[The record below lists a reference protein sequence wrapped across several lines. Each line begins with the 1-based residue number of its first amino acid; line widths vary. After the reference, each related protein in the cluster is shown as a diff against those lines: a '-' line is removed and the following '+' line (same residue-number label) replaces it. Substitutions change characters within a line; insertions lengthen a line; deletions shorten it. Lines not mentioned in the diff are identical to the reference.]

1 MNDHNRNL
9 HNLRALASVLI
20 PSLLIFVSAPANA
33 TLIETQDHLV
43 FPPEE
48 GRTTPEVIEG
58 NRPEE
63 LFKTALEAKKLGQF
77 EEARKK
83 LTEVLAL
90 SPETLWAKRASL
102 VLGLMA
108 LEGRREGASI
118 LIEDAA
124 GVPDID
130 DYILFY
136 QGQALEAEGRYI
148 EAAGAYDFIIS
159 LYADSSLREK
169 ARFRK
174 ASALFD
180 SGDFTGAKNEFDGFI
195 EAYPKSSS
203 LADAI
208 FKSARSSFALNRHS
222 EALRL
227 LKDLYVRFPA
237 NKAAVEA
244 HEMLLGLKSA
254 GVDIITLSPKER
266 MMRADKLF
274 DAARYRTALNEYSEL
289 VKEKNEFSDKALLK
303 TAVANIRLKKYDRA
317 EKILKGYLSK
327 PGARKEAEAL
337 YWYALSSVRQGRE
350 AGLLDAEK
358 QLSAKFPGSDERAKA
373 LILIGRYYDG
383 KNPEGALNAY
393 RTVLDEFRESP
404 SAEDAYWTLG
414 WTAYRSGRYDE
425 AYENFTVYQ
434 EVMPRGRLLNQFT
447 YWAGR
452 SAERL
457 GRFKEASDAYES
469 VCGNSTQTYYCLM
482 AGQRLQYQRDPEGNI
497 EENGAGPDPGAE
509 AGLIEGP
516 PPVGARAGKE
526 FLTGDARYRAA
537 MELLGLGLTTEAAEE
552 VDLLSKR
559 YSKEKPALLEFAGL
573 LYDAEDY
580 YRALR
585 IYRLHFSSVRQDK
598 EILSIAFPLKLVE
611 MVKRKAPASGAADPY
626 LVAAVM
632 REESHFNPN
641 AVSPV
646 GAMGLMQIMPSTG
659 RFIAGELGKRGFR
672 LSELLNPDINIEL
685 GSWYLGHLLKRF
697 DNDIV
702 LSIAGYNAGPNAAAR
717 WAGSLPAELDE
728 FIESIPY
735 DETRAYTK
743 RVLKSYMEFIR
754 LSGEDPSQRLKQI
767 WPLAPVAAPDN
778 GAVEKGLL

>member
-1 MNDHNRNL
+1 MNDHNKNL
-9 HNLRALASVLI
+9 HSLLALASVLI
-20 PSLLIFVSAPANA
+20 PSLLIFISAPANA
-33 TLIETQDHLV
+33 TLIETQDLV

-48 GRTTPEVIEG
+48 GRTTPEVIAG

-77 EEARKK
+77 EQARKK
-83 LTEVLAL
+83 LTEIRAL
-90 SPETLWAKRASL
+90 SPETLWAKKASL
-102 VLGLMA
+102 ILGLMA
-108 LEGRREGASI
+108 LEGGHEGAAM

-195 EAYPKSSS
+195 AAYPKSSS

-208 FKSARSSFALNRHS
+208 FKSARTSFALNRHS
-222 EALRL
+222 EALLL

-244 HEMLLGLKSA
+244 HEMLLGFKSA
-254 GVDIITLSPKER
+254 GVDITLSTKER
-266 MMRADKLF
+266 MTRADKLF

-289 VKEKNEFSDKALLK
+289 VKENNEFSDKALLK
-303 TAVANIRLKKYDRA
+303 TAVANIRLKKYEKA
-317 EKILKGYLSK
+317 EKILKEYLSK
-327 PGARKEAEAL
+327 QGIKKEAEAL

-358 QLSAKFPGSDERAKA
+358 QLSSKFPRSDERARA

-425 AYENFTVYQ
+425 AYENFTIYQ
-434 EVMPRGRLLNQFT
+434 EVKPRGRLLSQFT
-447 YWAGR
+447 YWAAR
-452 SAERL
+452 SAEKL

-482 AGQRLQYQRDPEGNI
+482 AGQRLQYQKDPEGNI
-497 EENGAGPDPGAE
+497 EENSSAPDPGAE
-509 AGLIEGP
+509 TGLTEGS
-516 PPVGARAGKE
+516 PPVSEKE

-537 MELLGLGLTTEAAEE
+537 MELLGLGLTREAAEE
-552 VDLLSKR
+552 VDLLAKR

-585 IYRLHFSSVRQDK
+585 IYRLHFSGVRQDK

-611 MVKRKAPASGAADPY
+611 MVKRKGPAAGGADPY

-672 LSELLNPDINIEL
+672 SNELLNPDINIEL

-717 WAGSLPAELDE
+717 WAGSLPSELDE

-743 RVLKSYMEFIR
+743 RVLQSYMEFIR

-767 WPLAPVAAPDN
+767 WPLAPVAPPDK
-778 GAVEKGLL
+778 GTVDKGLL